1 MNEKEIRDMYR
12 ENVRQ
17 TAPDMERLWNRI
29 EQKIDE
35 ADKTES
41 PALPQREITVSKG
54 GKNTFTK
61 ALGWAAAFVIVF
73 SAGAF
78 ILNRNTV
85 EKDKSQ
91 SSGKENYSAEIDE
104 YSYSNISPSE
114 ELSAENEPG
123 EAEPGNETQEIG
135 GHDIKSETAPA
146 AVDYSKLALDHSAEL
161 LTADYAPRGDDFFV
175 ESQVLAETETFL
187 DCKVEKVEQDKS
199 FCTYTLTVIECWTKS
214 AEYPSGS
221 TLTLVSTSPLLLAE
235 GGEYLLPVTLTD
247 EGLRLVFENAPQIE
261 YTLDGSVVFHN
272 GWKTLNEGS
281 QECIYPENSKD
292 KFFYDRMRITSKDK
306 VETLIT
312 RWQEL

>member
-1 MNEKEIRDMYR
+1 MNEKEIRDMYQ

-17 TAPDMERLWNRI
+17 TAPDMERLWSRI

-41 PALPQREITVSKG
+41 PAAPQREITVTKG

-73 SAGAF
+73 SAGAL
-78 ILNRNTV
+78 ILNRNGV
-85 EKDKSQ
+85 ETDKTQ
-91 SSGKENYSAEIDE
+91 SSGKENYTADIQED
-104 YSYSNISPSE
+104 SYSSKPANDAISDE
-114 ELSAENEPG
+114 KEPN
-123 EAEPGNETQEIG
+123 EAEPENVQEIG

-175 ESQVLAETETFL
+175 ESEVLAETETFL
-187 DCKVEKVEQDKS
+187 DCKVESVEQDKS
-199 FCTYTLTVIECWTKS
+199 FCTYTLTVVECWTKS
-214 AEYPSGS
+214 VEYPSGS

-312 RWQEL
+312 RWQAL